1 MNLTELLTE
10 SRTLCHADAVSKKRA
25 LELASD
31 ALAGQ
36 TGAPSSEQIFSGL
49 LNRERLGS
57 TGVGDGVAIP
67 HCRLAD
73 CNQPMA
79 LLMSLAT
86 PVDFDSID
94 NRPVDLLCFLLVPE
108 DGAEEH
114 LQTLAGLAELLS
126 QSSVRD
132 SLRSCEQSPELFQ
145 AATKLASKQVA

>member
-1 MNLTELLTE
+1 
-10 SRTLCHADAVSKKRA
+10 
-25 LELASD
+25 
-31 ALAGQ
+31 
-36 TGAPSSEQIFSGL
+36 
-49 LNRERLGS
+49 
-57 TGVGDGVAIP
+57 
-67 HCRLAD
+67 
-73 CNQPMA
+73 MA